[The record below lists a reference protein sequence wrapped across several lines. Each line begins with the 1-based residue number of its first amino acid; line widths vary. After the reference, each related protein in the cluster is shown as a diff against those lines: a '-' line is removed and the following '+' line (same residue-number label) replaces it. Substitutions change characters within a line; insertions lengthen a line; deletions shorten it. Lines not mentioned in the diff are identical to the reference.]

1 MTTQRAFANQISCIG
16 VFATVCVLALVL
28 LGGCAQGNENESN
41 SKVTLLNSELTPNP
55 TPGASSNPTP
65 SQEHFN
71 SVSAGE
77 SMTPEQADALAD
89 FSIRLVQ
96 ALSDEEGNLLV
107 SPLSLAYALGMLENG
122 ASAETLAQLEAVIGI
137 SAEELQEIYASFP
150 RSENIS
156 VANALWVR
164 DDCPVDPQFL
174 EDSRVLYEAEV
185 FNAPFDEKA
194 LRQINEWA
202 DEKTDGMI
210 PSVLNELP
218 QSAVM
223 VLLDAITFKAKWAI
237 PSDAAFTFKSGF
249 VTASGEEQTAHYMSF
264 EEPYYIETD
273 YATGFIKSYEGGDY
287 EFVALLPN
295 EGYDPRGIICDMS
308 GTELR
313 NIITHTEYIPV
324 RTIMP
329 RFSTEL
335 ELNLNEPLQSMGV
348 HAAFSGQEGFDRILS
363 TDREDANPLDLGSVS
378 QNTFIEVDEY
388 GTRAAAVTV
397 ELLCGSAEIDDYR
410 EVTLNKPFAYM
421 IVEAET
427 HVPIF
432 VGVLESV
439 A

>member
-1 MTTQRAFANQISCIG
+1 MKTQRAFANQISCIG
-16 VFATVCVLALVL
+16 VFVTVCILALIL
-28 LGGCAQGNENESN
+28 LGGCAQNDDHESN
-41 SKVTLLNSELTPNP
+41 TEVMQ
-55 TPGASSNPTP
+55 ASIEQASAPTP

-71 SVSAGE
+71 SVPAGE

-96 ALSDEEGNLLV
+96 ALSDQEGNLLV
-107 SPLSLAYALGMLENG
+107 SQLSLAYALGMVENG
-122 ASAETLAQLEAVIGI
+122 ASGKTLAQLEAVIGV
-137 SAEELQEIYASFP
+137 SAEELQEIYATFP
-150 RSENIS
+150 QSENIS

-164 DDCPVDPQFL
+164 DDCPVNPQFV
-174 EDSRVLYEAEV
+174 EDSRVLYQAEV
-185 FNAPFDEKA
+185 FNAPFDDQA

-223 VLLDAITFKAKWAI
+223 VLLDAITFNAQW
-237 PSDAAFTFKSGF
+237 PNPYDPDFTTKGVF
-249 VTASGEEQTAHYMSF
+249 VSESGEEQTAHYMRS
-264 EEPYYIETD
+264 EESYYIETD
-273 YATGFIKSYEGGDY
+273 YATGFIKPYEGGDY

-295 EGYDPRGIICDMS
+295 EGYDPRDIICVMS

-313 NIITHTEYIPV
+313 NIVTHAEYIPV
-324 RTIMP
+324 HTIMP

-363 TDREDANPLDLGSVS
+363 TDQEDANPLNLGSVS
-378 QNTFIEVDEY
+378 QNAFIEVDEY

-397 ELLCGSAEIDDYR
+397 EILCGSAEIDDYR
-410 EVTLNKPFAYM
+410 EVTLNRPFAYM

-427 HVPIF
+427 HVPVF